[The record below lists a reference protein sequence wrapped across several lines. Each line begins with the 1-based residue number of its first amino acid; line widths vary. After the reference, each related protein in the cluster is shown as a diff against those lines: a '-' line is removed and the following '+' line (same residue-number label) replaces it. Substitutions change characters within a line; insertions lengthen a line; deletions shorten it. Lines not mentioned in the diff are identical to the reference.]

1 MNENPLIWVI
11 NGPNLNKLGS
21 REVQIYGNKTLTE
34 INQDLSKIAETH
46 SVKLDFF
53 QSNHEGELVDLIHK
67 VSSSKVSG
75 FIFNPGAF
83 SHTSIAL
90 RDAIST
96 IKNPMFIEVHLS
108 NIYSREKFRHFSYF
122 SDIALGVIC
131 GFGYRGYFYGLNY
144 LIECING
151 SKKT

>member
-1 MNENPLIWVI
+1 MNEIPLIWVI

-67 VSSSKVSG
+67 ASSSKVSG
-75 FIFNPGAF
+75 FIFNPGHF
-83 SHTSIAL
+83 PTRVL
-90 RDAIST
+90 LLET
-96 IKNPMFIEVHLS
+96 Q
-108 NIYSREKFRHFSYF
+108 FRP
-122 SDIALGVIC
+122 
-131 GFGYRGYFYGLNY
+131 
-144 LIECING
+144 
-151 SKKT
+151 